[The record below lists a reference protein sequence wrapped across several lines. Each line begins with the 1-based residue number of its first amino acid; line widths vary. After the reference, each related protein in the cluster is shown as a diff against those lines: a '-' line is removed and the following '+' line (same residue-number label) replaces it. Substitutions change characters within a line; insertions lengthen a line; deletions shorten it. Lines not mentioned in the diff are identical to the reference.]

1 MLTRNL
7 PVVAEVVIKRLRY
20 LSKFGL
26 PNIVFSRLIEMLLK
40 LLTWFILYN
49 WVFWRQRADEMLGD
63 PPTSAAVSL

>member
-26 PNIVFSRLIEMLLK
+26 PNIVFSRLIEMLL
-40 LLTWFILYN
+40 N
-49 WVFWRQRADEMLGD
+49 C
-63 PPTSAAVSL
+63 